1 MSKFTKGP
9 WLESIV
15 ETLDGER
22 RLMVGRFDGVAV
34 AEIRTQLGE
43 AEANANLIASA
54 PEMFDTLK
62 ALDGFSLSTHVA
74 HNGEDIQLRQLV
86 DRTIAHA
93 EGREI

>member
-43 AEANANLIASA
+43 AEANANLIA
-54 PEMFDTLK
+54 
-62 ALDGFSLSTHVA
+62 
-74 HNGEDIQLRQLV
+74 
-86 DRTIAHA
+86 
-93 EGREI
+93 